1 MTIPELLEKLV
12 EDPFDDQLRSKL
24 ASHYVE
30 AHQWEKA
37 HKQYRLIKKQRELSS
52 HELAQFAACLRGLG
66 FDEEADLIADKT
78 QVTAQPVERIPAAV
92 ESPSGPAIAPPLS
105 SDAKV
110 IPMPTGR
117 SNRIRFSDIGG
128 LEQVKK
134 TIRMQIIEPFTN
146 PEMFARFGK
155 KAGGGVLLYGP
166 PGCGKTMI
174 ARAIAGECN
183 AEFIPVA
190 ISDILGIYH
199 GESEQ
204 NLNAVFEKARANKPC
219 VLFFDELDALAF
231 ARSKISSMA
240 GRTLVNEFL
249 NQLDGVGH
257 HNEDILFLAAS
268 NMPWDVDAAMKR
280 PGRFSRQVFVPPPD
294 HDAKVRMLRIKLHRL
309 PVDDFDEE
317 AFAKRLKHF
326 SGADID
332 GLIEK
337 AKEAAIE
344 KVIETG
350 IESNITL
357 ADIERALA
365 TTVPST
371 EEWLRTAKNLVKF
384 SGADRSYQEVEI
396 YLKKNGLL

>member
-1 MTIPELLEKLV
+1 MTIPELLEKLID
-12 EDPFDDQLRSKL
+12 DPFDDHRRSQL

-30 AHQWEKA
+30 ALEWEKA
-37 HKQYRLIKKQRELSS
+37 IKQYTLIKKQRGLSQDELSQ
-52 HELAQFAACLRGLG
+52 LAVCLRELG
-66 FDEEADLIADKT
+66 FDEEADLISDKSM
-78 QVTAQPVERIPAAV
+78 VESVPVEKIPAAV
-92 ESPSGPAIAPPLS
+92 ESPFDVIISQPPSG
-105 SDAKV
+105 DAKV
-110 IPMPTGR
+110 IPLHTQR
-117 SNRIRFSDIGG
+117 SDRIRFSDIGG
-128 LEQVKK
+128 LVQVKK
-134 TIRMQIIEPFTN
+134 TIRMQIIEPFKN
-146 PEMFARFGK
+146 PGMFAKFGK

-166 PGCGKTMI
+166 PGCGKTMM
-174 ARAIAGECN
+174 ARAISGECE
-183 AEFIPVA
+183 AEFIPVG

-204 NLNAVFEKARANKPC
+204 NLSAIFEKARVNKPC

-257 HNEDILFLAAS
+257 NNDDILFLAAS

-280 PGRFSRQVFVPPPD
+280 PGRFARQIFVPPPD
-294 HDAKVRMLRIKLHRL
+294 HDAKVHILQIKLHNL
-309 PVDDFDEE
+309 PVDDFDTE
-317 AFAKRLKHF
+317 AFAKRLKNF

-337 AKEAAIE
+337 AKEAVIE

-350 IESNITL
+350 IERNITP
-357 ADIERALA
+357 AEIKRALA
-365 TTVPST
+365 TTIPST